1 MNASFDSFP
10 KSLDFKELE
19 LRIGTRWM
27 NEKTFLYQEN
37 STAPSFAIDTP
48 PPTVSGSLHVG
59 HIFSYTQ
66 TDIVARYHRM
76 KGENVFYPLGW
87 DDNGL
92 PTERLVQNYFHIRCE
107 ASIPYE
113 AGLQLPPILETMPE
127 KELAEKKIPQRN
139 LSRKNFIEHCHR
151 LTVEDEKRFKELFS
165 RVGLSV
171 DWSLEYSTIDD
182 RSRRLAQLSF
192 LDLFEKKLLN
202 QVEAPTLWDTDF
214 QTAVAQAE
222 LEDRELPGAFH
233 EIEFR
238 VDGVSADAGGSF
250 VIATTRPE
258 LLAACVGVATHPADE
273 RYRHL
278 IGKQAVCPIFGL
290 KVPIFGSDVV
300 QKDKGTGILMVCTFG
315 DQTDVQWWREQ
326 KLALRPV
333 IGRDGRMAPIG
344 FEKSVDQAA
353 AETAY
358 ALIQG
363 KTVKQAQK
371 IMVEE
376 LQKQGFLK
384 SAPKPITHAVK
395 FYEKGDRPVEILTT
409 RQWFVKLVDKKDQ
422 LIDMGEKIKWH
433 PEFMKSRFKNWT
445 ENLSIDWCISRQRFF
460 GVSIPVWYPI
470 LQSGVI
476 DYEHPIVPTREM
488 LPIDPVFHCPPGFT
502 ESQRG
507 KPGGFLGEVD
517 VFDTWF
523 TSSIT
528 PQLGTHWDMNPAR
541 HEKLF
546 PMSIRPQSHEII
558 RTWAFYTIAKAMLHE
573 NKIPW
578 KDILISGW
586 ILDPDR
592 KKMSKSKGNVV
603 TPMQFIEEHGADAV
617 RYWSG
622 LARYGVDTAFDPGV
636 MKIGRRLVTKI
647 FNASKFVLSNSL
659 NIKPDLSRVTN
670 PLDLAFLQKLQAVAM
685 QAKQQFEAYEPAGAL
700 QEAERFFWSHFTD
713 TYIELAK
720 GRAQAGEESATQA
733 LHFGLNVLL
742 RLFAPFLPYITEEV
756 WSWAYQAK
764 SKSIHLARYPDV
776 SDFSQCG
783 AGKPLLFDTAVSALT
798 AINGQ
803 KTLDKVSIAR
813 PVVQVTLKARAATF
827 ALLEEVARD
836 VWAATKTQKMIPEM
850 NETLE
855 EGVIQVVTI
864 EYGPEPVKT

>member
-1 MNASFDSFP
+1 
-10 KSLDFKELE
+10 
-19 LRIGTRWM
+19 
-27 NEKTFLYQEN
+27 
-37 STAPSFAIDTP
+37 
-48 PPTVSGSLHVG
+48 
-59 HIFSYTQ
+59 
-66 TDIVARYHRM
+66 
-76 KGENVFYPLGW
+76 
-87 DDNGL
+87 
-92 PTERLVQNYFHIRCE
+92 
-107 ASIPYE
+107 
-113 AGLQLPPILETMPE
+113 
-127 KELAEKKIPQRN
+127 
-139 LSRKNFIEHCHR
+139 
-151 LTVEDEKRFKELFS
+151 
-165 RVGLSV
+165 
-171 DWSLEYSTIDD
+171 
-182 RSRRLAQLSF
+182 
-192 LDLFEKKLLN
+192 
-202 QVEAPTLWDTDF
+202 
-214 QTAVAQAE
+214 
-222 LEDRELPGAFH
+222 
-233 EIEFR
+233 
-238 VDGVSADAGGSF
+238 
-250 VIATTRPE
+250 
-258 LLAACVGVATHPADE
+258 
-273 RYRHL
+273 
-278 IGKQAVCPIFGL
+278 
-290 KVPIFGSDVV
+290 
-300 QKDKGTGILMVCTFG
+300 
-315 DQTDVQWWREQ
+315 
-326 KLALRPV
+326 
-333 IGRDGRMAPIG
+333 
-344 FEKSVDQAA
+344 
-353 AETAY
+353 
-358 ALIQG
+358 
-363 KTVKQAQK
+363 
-371 IMVEE
+371 
-376 LQKQGFLK
+376 
-384 SAPKPITHAVK
+384 
-395 FYEKGDRPVEILTT
+395 
-409 RQWFVKLVDKKDQ
+409 
-422 LIDMGEKIKWH
+422 
-433 PEFMKSRFKNWT
+433 
-445 ENLSIDWCISRQRFF
+445 
-460 GVSIPVWYPI
+460 
-470 LQSGVI
+470 
-476 DYEHPIVPTREM
+476 
-488 LPIDPVFHCPPGFT
+488 
-502 ESQRG
+502 
-507 KPGGFLGEVD
+507 
-517 VFDTWF
+517 
-523 TSSIT
+523 
-528 PQLGTHWDMNPAR
+528 MNPAR

-546 PMSIRPQSHEII
+546 PMAIRPQSHEII

-685 QAKQQFEAYEPAGAL
+685 QAKQQFESYEPAGAL